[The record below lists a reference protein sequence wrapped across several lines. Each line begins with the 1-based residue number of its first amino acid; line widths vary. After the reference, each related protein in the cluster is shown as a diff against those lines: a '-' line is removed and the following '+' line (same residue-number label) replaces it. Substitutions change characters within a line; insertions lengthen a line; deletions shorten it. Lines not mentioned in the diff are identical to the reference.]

1 MEFEFVYVWLLVVDV
16 VSLLP
21 IRRLGSLRER
31 EDEEVLDDIC
41 GLAGTDDVDLSSI
54 DPFLDDVNGT
64 DVADGTRPS
73 RLRRWYVISLASVG
87 RDVNGT

>member
-1 MEFEFVYVWLLVVDV
+1 
-16 VSLLP
+16 
-21 IRRLGSLRER
+21 
-31 EDEEVLDDIC
+31 VLDDIC

-73 RLRRWYVISLASVG
+73 RLRR
-87 RDVNGT
+87 

>member
-1 MEFEFVYVWLLVVDV
+1 
-16 VSLLP
+16 LP

-31 EDEEVLDDIC
+31 EDDEVLDDIC
-41 GLAGTDDVDLSSI
+41 GLAETDDVDLSSI

-73 RLRRWYVISLASVG
+73 RLRR
-87 RDVNGT
+87 